1 VNSVGGILMAINNE
15 DQKIKK
21 PRNSRY
27 TNVAKLV
34 QNSVFSQDIDEI
46 DTTQVESSG
55 EIYHTVDLFAGCG
68 GISKGFE
75 DANFKSICAVE
86 IDPDSAATYSHN
98 FKDAHVFH
106 RDINELT
113 DAEVLREIGNKKVHV
128 LMGGFPCQGF
138 SVAGERKILDE
149 RNQLYKQM
157 IRFAKLLNP
166 DFVVGE
172 NVPGIYTMKGPE
184 EEENYFMHQISNE
197 FHEIGYNVSARV
209 LESAD
214 FGVPQY
220 RPRMIFIANKDKTLN
235 PFPKKIIEHPKDHK
249 TIEEIDRLMETGRDP
264 SINHEW
270 TNHKSATISKIKKV
284 KPGYSLYK
292 TYADAFKRQ
301 YVNTPSMTVKE
312 NHGGTH
318 IHHKLHRCISAREMA
333 ILQSFPDDFFFK
345 GTMKRAMFQIGNAV
359 PPLLA
364 KHVALALRPSLD
376 KLYNE

>member
-1 VNSVGGILMAINNE
+1 MAINNK

-21 PRNSRY
+21 SRNSRY
-27 TNVAKLV
+27 TNVAKRV
-34 QNSVFSQDIDEI
+34 QKSVFNQGIDEI
-46 DTTQVESSG
+46 DTTQVEYSD
-55 EIYHTVDLFAGCG
+55 EVYNTVDLFAGCG

-75 DANFKSICAVE
+75 DAKFKSIYAVE

-106 RDINELT
+106 GDINELT
-113 DAEVLREIGNKKVHV
+113 DDEVRREIGNKKVHV

-138 SVAGERKILDE
+138 SVAGERKLLDE

-157 IRFAKLLNP
+157 IRFAKLLKP

-172 NVPGIYTMKGPE
+172 NVPGIYTMKGPLPL
-184 EEENYFMHQISNE
+184 EEENYFMHRISNE
-197 FHEIGYNVSARV
+197 FDEIGYKVSARV

-220 RPRMIFIANKDKTLN
+220 RPRMIFIANRHKIPN
-235 PFPKKIIEHPKDHK
+235 PFPKKTIEHPKDHK
-249 TIEEIDRLMETGRDP
+249 TIEEIDRLEKTERDP

-270 TNHKSATISKIKKV
+270 TRHQSTTISRIKKV
-284 KPGYSLYK
+284 KPGHSLYD

-301 YVNTPSMTVKE
+301 YENTPSMTVKE

-318 IHHKLHRCISAREMA
+318 IHHKLDRCISAREMA